1 MNINTGVM
9 SLNVNNMLVKRQLDK
24 EQIEK
29 NVSATLK
36 IKENVNVETEIK
48 DINVTNENL
57 VASESDI
64 KNIDMAEAL
73 LKRTKDSILE
83 QSAMALLSQANKNS
97 SDVITLLQ

>member
-9 SLNVNNMLVKRQLDK
+9 ALNVNNMLVKRELDK
-24 EQIEK
+24 GQVEK
-29 NVSATLK
+29 NVPATLK
-36 IKENVNVETEIK
+36 IKDVVNIDK

-64 KNIDMAEAL
+64 KNIEMAEDL
-73 LKRTKDSILE
+73 LKRTKNNILE

-97 SDVITLLQ
+97 SDVMTLLQ